1 MWYVYLL
8 RCSDDSLYC
17 GITNNL
23 LNRLNTHNRGKGSK
37 YTRSRLP
44 VRVVWHEEANSKS
57 SALKREAFIKKLSK
71 KSKELIV
78 KESQAKTKQV
88 IESEKNI

>member
-44 VRVVWHEEANSKS
+44 VHIAWCEESSSRS
-57 SALKREAFIKKLSK
+57 SALKREAFIKRLSK

-88 IESEKNI
+88 IECEKNI

>member
-57 SALKREAFIKKLSK
+57 LALKREAFIKKLSK

-78 KESQAKTKQV
+78 KENQAKTKQV
-88 IESEKNI
+88 IESEENI

>member
-8 RCSDDSLYC
+8 RCSDNSLYC

-23 LNRLNTHNRGKGSK
+23 PRRLKTHNLGKGAK

-44 VRVVWHEEANSKS
+44 VRLVWQEKHNSKS
-57 SALKREAFIKKLSK
+57 SALKKEIKVKK
-71 KSKELIV
+71 KSKRE
-78 KESQAKTKQV
+78 KEKLVCEGIKCT
-88 IESEKNI
+88 